1 MADVDP
7 TGPDRSAGAPAS
19 GGFVPRSASET
30 PENHENPDE
39 TGTGTEPGAASGETT
54 DPSTAVP
61 EADAA
66 EQHTDVRPLDDE
78 RPRIDLDRANEADAV
93 EQSRVVALD
102 EDDYR

>member
-1 MADVDP
+1 M
-7 TGPDRSAGAPAS
+7 
-19 GGFVPRSASET
+19 PRSASET
-30 PENHENPDE
+30 PDSTDPDNDPD
-39 TGTGTEPGAASGETT
+39 TAADPAADGAGDASGETT

-66 EQHTDVRPLDDE
+66 EQHTEVRPLHDE
-78 RPRIDLDRANEADAV
+78 RPRIDRDRANEADAV